1 MLAYVGQMLKDDM
14 TVTILYRASSLPYN
28 LLVDMVIT
36 FLFHL
41 LLSSSSSFWLGNTR
55 LVES

>member
-28 LLVDMVIT
+28 LLVDIVIT

-41 LLSSSSSFWLGNTR
+41 LLSSSSFWLGNTR